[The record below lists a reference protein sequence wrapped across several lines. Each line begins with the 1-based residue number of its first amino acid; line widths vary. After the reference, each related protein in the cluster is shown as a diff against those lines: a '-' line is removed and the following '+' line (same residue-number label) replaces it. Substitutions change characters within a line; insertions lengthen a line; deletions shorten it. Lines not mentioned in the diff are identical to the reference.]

1 MNSACCTLY
10 QTKSRRQRDVIQGL
24 PYSSKKERILGTR
37 LQVTFGTSFDDV
49 ATTQILQV
57 VSGSVF
63 NGPVRGEKL
72 QFLKLGKHSMK
83 YGACMRKKLK
93 YDVLKPCQGPQEKLR
108 TKV

>member
-1 MNSACCTLY
+1 M
-10 QTKSRRQRDVIQGL
+10 
-24 PYSSKKERILGTR
+24 R
-37 LQVTFGTSFDDV
+37 LQVSFGTSFDDV
-49 ATTQILQV
+49 ATTQNLQV

-72 QFLKLGKHSMK
+72 QFLKLGKQREIRCL
-83 YGACMRKKLK
+83 YEKKLK